1 MLKNITNSHKK
12 RLFIVIC
19 FISIVSVLIL
29 LVSIKSNIR
38 KFNQNLISNTFTLFA
53 DHLEKFNLDLNESEV

>member
-1 MLKNITNSHKK
+1 
-12 RLFIVIC
+12 
-19 FISIVSVLIL
+19 